1 MGKIVK
7 YCSSCDEGFAE
18 RFGFCPDCGAPLQA
32 FEMNPVSGEM
42 VPEAKAEDS
51 SPAVHEFRNEAAA
64 EIFEP
69 AAVTGELVTEPES
82 FSFSDTR
89 SEAESEST
97 VSSVTNKLPSS
108 DEVAYDLDYLPA
120 VAQDNGDYSAHSSY
134 SAYDGESHDTQD
146 TYVPDDD
153 YHVTVIE
160 EKNVQ
165 QRNGLLLGASVL
177 MIIAL
182 LTGTVYS
189 IFSKELSVGAIGD
202 PEFLAYVGEIVPEPM
217 QLEEEQKEDKD
228 EGGGGGGGGR
238 EEKDPVGRGDLAD
251 QTKDPIRPP
260 DAKVHRMD
268 NPALVLPPPST
279 EGVRK
284 FPKEHD
290 QWGDPNSRF
299 GGLSNGP
306 GTGGGM
312 GSGDG
317 RGQGS
322 GRGTGTGSGDGS
334 GSGSG
339 VGDGDGDGRGS
350 GRRIGAPPPK
360 PAGVTQKFR
369 LLAKPKAM
377 YTDPARQNSVQGNV
391 TLRVQLLASGQVGSI
406 TPVSRLP
413 YGLTEQ
419 AIAAARQIKFEPAK
433 RDGVPVTTTV
443 TFQYSFTIY

>member
-32 FEMNPVSGEM
+32 FEMNPVSGDM
-42 VPEAKAEDS
+42 VPEVKAEDS
-51 SPAVHEFRNEAAA
+51 SPTSYEFQNEA
-64 EIFEP
+64 EIFELP
-69 AAVTGELVTEPES
+69 AEPVDEFITEAEPISFAEDTSEIEPEPIHKAI
-82 FSFSDTR
+82 T
-89 SEAESEST
+89 AE
-97 VSSVTNKLPSS
+97 VPAYS
-108 DEVAYDLDYLPA
+108 DEVDYDDNYPA
-120 VAQDNGDYSAHSSY
+120 ADTAADAGYSTYSNDSY
-134 SAYDGESHDTQD
+134 DS
-146 TYVPDDD
+146 YVPEDD

-165 QRNGLLLGASVL
+165 QRNGLLLGATVM
-177 MIIAL
+177 MIVAL

-189 IFSKELSVGAIGD
+189 LFSKELSVGAIGD
-202 PEFLAYVGEIVPEPM
+202 PDILAYVGEIVDDPM
-217 QLEEEQKEDKD
+217 QVEEEKKKADD
-228 EGGGGGGGGR
+228 DGGGGGGGR
-238 EEKDPVGRGDLAD
+238 EDKDPVNRGDLAD

-268 NPALVLPPPST
+268 NPALVMPPPST
-279 EGVRK
+279 EGSRK
-284 FPKEHD
+284 FPKVYD
-290 QWGDPNSRF
+290 QWGDPDSRF

-312 GSGDG
+312 GTGSG

-322 GRGTGTGSGDGS
+322 GTGTGTGSGSGSGYGSGNGDGDGS
-334 GSGSG
+334 GTGSG
-339 VGDGDGDGRGS
+339 VG
-350 GRRIGAPPPK
+350 APPK
-360 PAGVTQKFR
+360 RPAGVTQKFR
-369 LLAKPKAM
+369 LIAKPKAT

-433 RDGVPVTTTV
+433 RDGVAVTTTV

>member
-32 FEMNPVSGEM
+32 FEMNPVSGNV
-42 VPEAKAEDS
+42 VPEVKAEDS
-51 SPAVHEFRNEAAA
+51 SVADYEFGHAVTA
-64 EIFEP
+64 EVYEP
-69 AAVTGELVTEPES
+69 AAVTGELVAEPEA
-82 FSFSDTR
+82 FSFSDGR
-89 SEAESEST
+89 SETEST
-97 VSSVTNKLPSS
+97 ESSVTNTLPLS
-108 DEVAYDLDYLPA
+108 DEADYDLDYLPA
-120 VAQDNGDYSAHSSY
+120 VAKDNGYSAYTSY
-134 SAYDGESHDTQD
+134 SAYSDESHD

-177 MIIAL
+177 MIFAL

-189 IFSKELSVGAIGD
+189 IFNKELAVGAIGD

-238 EEKDPVGRGDLAD
+238 EDKDPVSRGDLAE

-268 NPALVLPPPST
+268 NPALVLPPPAT

-284 FPKEHD
+284 FPKVYGR
-290 QWGDPNSRF
+290 WGDPNAID
-299 GGLSNGP
+299 GLLSNGP

-339 VGDGDGDGRGS
+339 VGDGDGDGTGS

-369 LLAKPKAM
+369 LIAKPKAT
-377 YTDPARQNSVQGNV
+377 YTDPARQNNVQGNV

-419 AIAAARQIKFEPAK
+419 AIAAARQIKFEPAR